1 MGLILQRNT
10 DVLTTQDCE
19 CDNNYSNN
27 DGTIKHVYVYILAV
41 TVLYAWSTWSH
52 LIFTIIL
59 RGRHNTDRHQGK
71 GMLGNLPRTNSRNDS
86 VRL

>member
-41 TVLYAWSTWSH
+41 TVLYA
-52 LIFTIIL
+52 
-59 RGRHNTDRHQGK
+59 
-71 GMLGNLPRTNSRNDS
+71 
-86 VRL
+86 